1 MFCVFEVGDLLD
13 SVKFISSFIL
23 WNILEMSSLCKGFG
37 EIIVKKEKYAIMS
50 NVGFPEKREY
60 LQEERRKGIEKLE
73 EKT

>member
-1 MFCVFEVGDLLD
+1 
-13 SVKFISSFIL
+13 
-23 WNILEMSSLCKGFG
+23 MSSLCKGFG